1 MPLALQ
7 MEVGSA
13 TTGGCLVTASAWLTS
28 IALQTCAWECRLST
42 CSVSTALWSARTV
55 AMTIQIQIMQAAFAL
70 QRRPQPQSAAR
81 SRPARFLGKTLAQV
95 IACRV
100 QRMGSGFGMPLAQM
114 EAGHVSTTKAFLA
127 TVTAWLTLIALRT
140 CALDIRGPTWC
151 VSTAPG
157 SAWKVVMRT
166 PLLQGACATA
176 RPQLQGCHER
186 GLPWDG

>member
-28 IALQTCAWECRLST
+28 IALQTCAWECHRPT
-42 CSVSTALWSARTV
+42 CSVSIALGSARTV
-55 AMTIQIQIMQAAFAL
+55 AMTIQIQIMQVAFAL

-95 IACRV
+95 IVCHV
-100 QRMGSGFGMPLAQM
+100 QRMGSGFGMPLALM

-140 CALDIRGPTWC
+140 CALDIRGLTWC

-157 SAWKVVMRT
+157 SAWKVV
-166 PLLQGACATA
+166 
-176 RPQLQGCHER
+176 
-186 GLPWDG
+186 